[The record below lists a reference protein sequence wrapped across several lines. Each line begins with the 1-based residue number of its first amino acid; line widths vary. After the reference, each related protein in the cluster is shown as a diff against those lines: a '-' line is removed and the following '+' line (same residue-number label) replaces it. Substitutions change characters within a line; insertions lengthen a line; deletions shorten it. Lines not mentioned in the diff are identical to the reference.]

1 LKDILIIEDD
11 IALNKGIAL
20 SLKNE
25 DYNFY
30 QGFNLSEGR
39 KLFLENSID
48 LIILDLNLPDGDGM
62 EFCREIRRTSQVPII
77 MLTAKDMEIDIV
89 TGFELGADDY
99 ITKPFSLMILRS
111 RVLALLRRSS
121 QKVVNIFEIDD
132 YVFNFD
138 DMTFLKD
145 NREIILSKTEYK
157 LLNILIQNIGK
168 VVSRNTLIDKIW
180 SDDAEYVDEN
190 ALSVSINR
198 LRNKLDAHEYIKTIY
213 GVGYTWVINS

>member
-1 LKDILIIEDD
+1 MKNILIIEDD

-20 SLKNE
+20 SLKHE

-30 QGFNLSEGR
+30 QGYNLSEGR
-39 KLFLENSID
+39 KIFLENDID

-62 EFCREIRRTSQVPII
+62 EFCKEIRRISEVPIV
-77 MLTAKDMEIDIV
+77 MLTAKDMEVDIV

-99 ITKPFSLMILRS
+99 ITKPFSLMVLRA

-121 QKVVNIFEIDD
+121 QKVVNKFEIDD
-132 YVFNFD
+132 YSFNFD
-138 DMTFLKD
+138 DMVFLKG

-168 VVSRNTLIDKIW
+168 VVSRDILIDKIW
-180 SDDAEYVDEN
+180 SDGAEYVDEN

-213 GVGYTWVINS
+213 GVGYTWGINS

>member
-1 LKDILIIEDD
+1 MYKR
-11 IALNKGIAL
+11 
-20 SLKNE
+20 
-25 DYNFY
+25 
-30 QGFNLSEGR
+30 Q
-39 KLFLENSID
+39 
-48 LIILDLNLPDGDGM
+48 
-62 EFCREIRRTSQVPII
+62 
-77 MLTAKDMEIDIV
+77 
-89 TGFELGADDY
+89 
-99 ITKPFSLMILRS
+99 
-111 RVLALLRRSS
+111 LLRRSS
-121 QKVVNIFEIDD
+121 QKVVNIFEIDG

-138 DMTFLKD
+138 DMIFLKD

-198 LRNKLDAHEYIKTIY
+198 FRNKLDAHEYIKTIY